1 MANRLWVFLG
11 VIPTLAQG
19 NVLINDSYPPCEGH
33 FGGKKKVQVA
43 HTRLP
48 SVGFRSWSRFLAVS
62 HR

>member
-33 FGGKKKVQVA
+33 FGGKK
-43 HTRLP
+43 RY
-48 SVGFRSWSRFLAVS
+48 R
-62 HR
+62 